1 LKNHKFLKEKKRNY
15 TIIVCIPG
23 FILWFLTILFL
34 IIYYCKEK
42 EVKEILKNIIQDYRK
57 KLKCAND
64 NNIEILSKKLRI
76 RTKYY
81 EHCNFKLILQGNII
95 LGIPF
100 LLKIFVFK
108 KAKYKTFLFISSFT
122 LMLLMFLISLIKLI
136 IFKIKKYFQTKLNNL
151 KYLEAKFPGN
161 SHLGKIKQ
169 NINNYSSYYSENI
182 MNITFLFTKLFIGIL
197 FVVYFTQIGEKLDDS
212 IKGCSWIIL
221 FIPIYILFAPI
232 LAFII
237 IHCISLF
244 KYFKFKFLLFL
255 TLIPCVF
262 AIYANGILIP
272 MILENRTGIPYYYI
286 PIIFSIGTIFLA
298 IHLKLISNKIGQ
310 IK

>member
-1 LKNHKFLKEKKRNY
+1 MKNHKFLKEKKRNY

-42 EVKEILKNIIQDYRK
+42 EVKENLKNIIQDYRK

-122 LMLLMFLISLIKLI
+122 LMLLMFLIGLIKLI
-136 IFKIKKYFQTKLNNL
+136 ILKIKKYFQTKLYNL
-151 KYLEAKFPGN
+151 NYLEAKFPGN

-182 MNITFLFTKLFIGIL
+182 MDITFLFT
-197 FVVYFTQIGEKLDDS
+197 
-212 IKGCSWIIL
+212 
-221 FIPIYILFAPI
+221 
-232 LAFII
+232 
-237 IHCISLF
+237 
-244 KYFKFKFLLFL
+244 
-255 TLIPCVF
+255 
-262 AIYANGILIP
+262 
-272 MILENRTGIPYYYI
+272 R
-286 PIIFSIGTIFLA
+286 
-298 IHLKLISNKIGQ
+298 
-310 IK
+310 